1 MEYIFMAALITFLTF
16 CHLAL
21 NAISEGKRLKASFL
35 LTGMVLSI
43 MIMAN
48 STVPFMPLKYDKAGE
63 FIIEYQS
70 E

>member
-1 MEYIFMAALITFLTF
+1 MSLS
-16 CHLAL
+16 
-21 NAISEGKRLKASFL
+21 AISESKRLKASFL

-63 FIIEYQS
+63 FIINYDE
-70 E
+70 

>member
-1 MEYIFMAALITFLTF
+1 MTALITFLTF
-16 CHLAL
+16 CHMSL

-63 FIIEYQS
+63 FIINYDE
-70 E
+70 